1 MVTFA
6 FICNIFITAAGRR
19 LGLLTS
25 GQNVGTVPASHAKQ
39 HLKEKAAGG

>member
-25 GQNVGTVPASHAKQ
+25 GQNVGTVPASHAK